1 MLNVYVFKLC
11 NLTRLKISCSYRT
24 HLTTW
29 QSENLFDKNM

>member
-1 MLNVYVFKLC
+1 MLNVYVFKWF

-24 HLTTW
+24 HFTTW